1 MKSKKIISIS
11 VIAVVVLSLIIGAI
25 YFTTHYAKID
35 GKVYKNDIKDINIH
49 LNGDDAEED
58 IRELNKCTEIEEM
71 LLSKASENSIAKF
84 KNFHN
89 LRDLIIM
96 LSEISSSD
104 SEKLSHF
111 DNLKD
116 LCIYI
121 TTIDFKGFNNDKVS
135 SIISISSKIAN
146 LEALS
151 ECQSLKSLTI
161 NHSTASDNC
170 IIAEGDKYI
179 MKDSS
184 VFASFD
190 YVEELR
196 IFVDEI
202 EDISG
207 ILEMDS
213 LKVFEIDKGTL
224 SEDNKKLLEDKGIS
238 VVENNQ

>member
-1 MKSKKIISIS
+1 MKSKKFISIS
-11 VIAVVVLSLIIGAI
+11 VIAVLSLIIGAI

-35 GKVYKNDIKDINIH
+35 GKVYKTDIKDIKIH
-49 LNGDDAEED
+49 LNGDDAD
-58 IRELNKCTEIEEM
+58 DNIREINKCSEIEK
-71 LLSKASENSIAKF
+71 LFITRAYENSVSKL
-84 KNFHN
+84 KNFHSLN
-89 LRDLIIM
+89 DLTIAF
-96 LSEISSSD
+96 SEISSSD
-104 SEKLSHF
+104 SEKISYF

-121 TTIDFKGFNNDKVS
+121 TTIDLKGFNNNIIS

-161 NHSTASDNC
+161 SHSTVSDNC
-170 IIAEGDKYI
+170 IIVEDDKYI

-190 YVEELR
+190 YTEELR
-196 IFVDEI
+196 IFLDKI

-213 LKVFEIDKGTL
+213 LKVFEIDKGTI
-224 SEDNKKLLEDKGIS
+224 SEDDKKSLEDKGIS
-238 VVENNQ
+238 VIENNQ

>member
-1 MKSKKIISIS
+1 MKSKKFISIS
-11 VIAVVVLSLIIGAI
+11 VIAIVVISLVIGAI
-25 YFTTHYAKID
+25 YFATHYAIIDRKI
-35 GKVYKNDIKDINIH
+35 YKTDIKDIHVH
-49 LNGDDAEED
+49 LNVNDADDN
-58 IRELNKCTEIEEM
+58 IREINKCSEIEK
-71 LLSKASENSIAKF
+71 LFITRAYENSVSKL

-89 LRDLIIM
+89 LNDLTISF
-96 LSEISSSD
+96 SEISSLD
-104 SEKLSHF
+104 SEKISYF
-111 DNLKD
+111 DNLRN

-121 TTIDFKGFNNDKVS
+121 TTIDFKGFNNDTVS

-161 NHSTASDNC
+161 SHSTVSDNY
-170 IIAEGDKYI
+170 IVMEDNKYI

-196 IFVDEI
+196 IFVDKI

-213 LKVFEIDKGTL
+213 LKVFEIDKGTI
-224 SEDNKKLLEDKGIS
+224 SEDDKKLLEDKGIS